1 MEYSA
6 TYPVLKVTHM
16 NAFMN
21 KYSLL
26 WAIIVT
32 VFLGSCSSPSILIT
46 SNKHYFPLH
55 QSRIMTVG
63 VIKDDNDSIRISIE
77 KNISAELEGL
87 GYNAVSALEQFGH
100 GGLANLDQHET
111 YVKLCNEGIDAI
123 IVVALIDKA
132 KEKQFRTH
140 RSYAYTN
147 SYYYNRIW
155 NYKNIQAD
163 LVDSNQNMKTDY
175 FWEAILFN
183 LSTLEVGCT
192 IQSSSFSSPE
202 NKIAGQFDKQ
212 IVRKMV
218 KEKVLKKQNI
228 EKLKAF

>member
-1 MEYSA
+1 
-6 TYPVLKVTHM
+6 
-16 NAFMN
+16 
-21 KYSLL
+21 
-26 WAIIVT
+26 
-32 VFLGSCSSPSILIT
+32 
-46 SNKHYFPLH
+46 
-55 QSRIMTVG
+55 MTVG

-77 KNISAELEGL
+77 KNIAADLKGL
-87 GYNAVSALEQFGH
+87 GYNAVSALEEFGH
-100 GGLANLDQHET
+100 GRLAKLDQQET
-111 YVKLCNEGIDAI
+111 YLKLCNEGIDAI
-123 IVVALIDKA
+123 IIVALIDKT

-147 SYYYNRIW
+147 AYYYNRIW

-163 LVDSNQNMKTDY
+163 LVDSSRNMKPDY

-202 NKIAGQFDKQ
+202 NEIASQFDKQ

-228 EKLKAF
+228 EKLKPF